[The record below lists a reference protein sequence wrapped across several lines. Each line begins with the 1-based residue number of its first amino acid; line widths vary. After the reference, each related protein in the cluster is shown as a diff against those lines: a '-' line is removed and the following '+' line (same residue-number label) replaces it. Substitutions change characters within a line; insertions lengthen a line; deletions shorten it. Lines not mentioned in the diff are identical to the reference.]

1 MATISKIAVQGRFG
15 GDERAER
22 LRVNISTDGEIWNEY
37 PEMFKIDS
45 NDTFISLKIPVTG
58 KFVRLIPRVT
68 HGRPICMRTEI
79 YGCYRSDRFS
89 SYSLSILPD
98 RKTPEI
104 SLSETEN
111 TGIGRL
117 SDFKTDEYLKFQSTD
132 GILKIDM
139 DWARPVNITE
149 LLFHIS
155 SRSNSCFSKVTLTSP
170 ASNRVA
176 VYRLTCLNR
185 AVGPKIIPL
194 LVSQVVDRL
203 TVRLEFTG
211 ILELS
216 EITWSSEVSLKPV
229 RMEVVE
235 TEPEIETGNAYPEWV
250 TYILAVV
257 GGVVFIL
264 IISVFVLVCR
274 KNPCHSSDKTLYGA
288 QSYNSASTLRD
299 GTWFNLIPHQHRENT
314 GYTGGISYNSG
325 KIVSNHQLADPV
337 YPGMPSPDN
346 RKHEIFMKFP
356 TPGQYSPGISPPVPG
371 SRASESYLPF
381 LPSSGKNSG
390 NRKMEFGHEYSEI
403 GSIAA
408 DSGRGESL
416 EGEKT
421 DYAELNY
428 A

>member
-1 MATISKIAVQGRFG
+1 MATVSKIAVQGRFG

-22 LRVNISTDGEIWNEY
+22 LRVNISSDGEIWSEY
-37 PEMFKIDS
+37 PEIFKIDS
-45 NDTFISLKIPVTG
+45 NDSVIPLEIPVTG
-58 KFVRLIPRVT
+58 KFIRLIPRVT
-68 HGRPICMRTEI
+68 HGRPVCMRTEI

-98 RKTPEI
+98 HKTPEI
-104 SLSETEN
+104 SLSHPGN

-117 SDFKTDEYLKFQSTD
+117 SDYKTNEYLKFEPED
-132 GILKIDM
+132 GVLEISM
-139 DWARPVNITE
+139 DWTQPVNITE
-149 LLFHIS
+149 LLFHVS
-155 SRSNSCFSKVTLTSP
+155 SRSNSCFKKVTLTSP
-170 ASNRVA
+170 ASPRVA
-176 VYRLTCLNR
+176 VYRLNCLNR

-194 LVSQVVDRL
+194 LVSQVLDRL

-211 ILELS
+211 ILALS

-235 TEPEIETGNAYPEWV
+235 TEPEVDRTGSQFPEWV

-274 KNPCHSSDKTLYGA
+274 KNPCHSSDKTNYGA
-288 QSYNSASTLRD
+288 CSYNSASTLRD
-299 GTWFNLIPHQHRENT
+299 GTWFNLIPHQHRDTYNT
-314 GYTGGISYNSG
+314 G
-325 KIVSNHQLADPV
+325 KIVSNHQIPEPV

-346 RKHEIFMKFP
+346 RNQEIFIKFP
-356 TPGQYSPGISPPVPG
+356 SPGQYSPGIPPTLPARR
-371 SRASESYLPF
+371 SSESYLPF

-390 NRKMEFGHEYSEI
+390 SRKMEFGHEYSEI